1 MSEESS
7 WTKLLADLVRG
18 FVLLRDVFGY
28 VLPGGFFLLIGAQSG
43 HLSSLVD
50 LSRVPGGESHPWL
63 FFILLLVISYLLG
76 HFLVAT
82 FYFTTDIISLV
93 KRVVLKL
100 KQRQPEV
107 NQQKS
112 KSDFLRYHK
121 EFPGIFIEYDRQSII
136 AVLRQGL
143 ASSLVLGILVFY
155 YWYMHP
161 LRVIAAGGAIM
172 LVNTLSG
179 YFHVKDLKTLTLKAA
194 EDAAK
199 EKHQVKS

>member
-1 MSEESS
+1 MPEESS
-7 WTKLLADLVRG
+7 WSRLLADLVRG

-28 VLPGGFFLLIGAQSG
+28 VLPGGFFLMIGAQSG

-50 LSRVPGGESHPWL
+50 LSKAPGGESHPWL

-82 FYFTTDIISLV
+82 FYFTPDILSLV
-93 KRVVLKL
+93 KRVFLKL
-100 KQRQPEV
+100 KNKQLEGS
-107 NQQKS
+107 QQIS

-121 EFPGIFIEYDRQSII
+121 EFPGIFIEYDRQSIL
-136 AVLRQGL
+136 ALLRQGL
-143 ASSLVLGILVFY
+143 AAGLVLGILVFY

-161 LRVIAAGGAIM
+161 LRVMAAGAAIM

-179 YFHVKDLKTLTLKAA
+179 YLHVKDLRRITLKAA
-194 EDAAK
+194 EDAVK